1 MDGNKRN
8 PFLRNMVYLTNKGI
22 KKINVND
29 LPLTGQ

>member
-1 MDGNKRN
+1 MDDNKRN
-8 PFLRNMVYLTNKGI
+8 PFLQNIIDLTNKGI

>member
-1 MDGNKRN
+1 MDGNKKN
-8 PFLRNMVYLTNKGI
+8 PFLQNMDDLTNKGI